1 MCYKYNGNATGIRNF
16 ISNKSRKCTK
26 YLGLFTL
33 AVRRVQHP
41 FQSLIYK
48 RKLIC
53 FYHPI
58 PNQEGS
64 LAEKLN

>member
-1 MCYKYNGNATGIRNF
+1 MQRGSEILYK
-16 ISNKSRKCTK
+16 TK
-26 YLGLFTL
+26 VEMHKIF
-33 AVRRVQHP
+33 R
-41 FQSLIYK
+41 LIYSGSQESTESFSKFDIRKK
-48 RKLIC
+48 RKLIY

>member
-1 MCYKYNGNATGIRNF
+1 MQRGSEILYQIKVENAQNI
-16 ISNKSRKCTK
+16 C
-26 YLGLFTL
+26 LFTL